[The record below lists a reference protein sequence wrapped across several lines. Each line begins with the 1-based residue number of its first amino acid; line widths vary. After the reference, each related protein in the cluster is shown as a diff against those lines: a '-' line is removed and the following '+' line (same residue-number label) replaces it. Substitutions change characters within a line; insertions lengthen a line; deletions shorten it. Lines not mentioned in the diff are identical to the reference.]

1 MRTFATLAVAVTVT
15 GILSIA
21 AGCGKKDDAPA
32 AVAPTGQ
39 PGYPPPG
46 TPGYPPAPGAPT
58 AGYPPAPG
66 APTAGYPPAPAPT
79 APPPAAGGAMSV
91 PGPLAAP
98 CAADGPSCGTHH
110 CNVQYQKCA
119 FPCANAET
127 DCLAPNGCV
136 LGLCVPKFPGT

>member
-15 GILSIA
+15 GFISVA
-21 AGCGKKDDAPA
+21 GGCGKKDDAPA
-32 AVAPTGQ
+32 AVAPQGQ

-46 TPGYPPAPGAPT
+46 TPGYPPPPGQPT
-58 AGYPPAPG
+58 AGYPPPPG
-66 APTAGYPPAPAPT
+66 PAPT
-79 APPPAAGGAMSV
+79 GVPPAPPPAAAGMSV

-119 FPCANAET
+119 FPCANADA
-127 DCLAPNGCV
+127 DCLAPNGCI
-136 LGLCVPKFPGT
+136 LGLCVPKLPGT